1 MNILLIGNGFDL
13 AHQLPTTY
21 NDFLLFLDALRT
33 LSSSDLPSNLNK
45 KIKELIQDN
54 QNKEKIEKI
63 KKLNYKDN
71 LWYQHFYAVKNI
83 NNNWCDFEKEIEYIT
98 SNLEDIKKSLEKT
111 RRLKGNSTQ
120 LLENNF
126 FISAAQQF
134 IFDKYQK
141 ANIGLDNYKPQKR
154 VTDIPYPNY
163 LTLDLNCS
171 YEHIAYNVINSGDI
185 TIAFED
191 LLKFIIEQLNEFTK
205 CFELYLNLFV
215 DKLHIQKIKFINDK
229 ILQYKNLHV
238 LSFNYTNTLS
248 KYTPN
253 HDFKIC
259 FIHGEAKNDENDNLV
274 LGTDEAAERSDPL
287 FTRFKKYFQRTAKGC
302 NSDYYSWIKTINN
315 YTATPVRSV
324 ACTNHSDYD
333 SNNNLFIIGHSL
345 TLSDRKILYELI
357 TLNNMHT
364 KIYYHTPNSRIELM
378 QNLAAILGQNKFA
391 ELTGNKFIEFE
402 EGKFDEL
409 LEDK

>member
-33 LSSSDLPSNLNK
+33 LSSSDLPANLNK
-45 KIKELIQDN
+45 HIKELIKDN

-63 KKLNYKDN
+63 KKLNYKNN
-71 LWYQHFYAVKNI
+71 LWYKHFQEVENI

-98 SNLEDIKKSLEKT
+98 SGLEDIKKSLEKA
-111 RRLKGNSTQ
+111 RKLKGDSTQ
-120 LLENNF
+120 LSENKF
-126 FISAAQQF
+126 YISAAQQF

-141 ANIGLDNYKPQKR
+141 ANIGYDNYKPQKR
-154 VTDIPYPNY
+154 VKDIPSPKYI
-163 LTLDLNCS
+163 TLDLNCS
-171 YEHIAYNVINSGDI
+171 YDNIVDLVINGSDL

-191 LLKFIIEQLNEFTK
+191 LLKFIIEQLNIFTK

-215 DKLHIQKIKFINDK
+215 DKLHIQKIKFINDE
-229 ILQYKNLHV
+229 ILKHENLRV

-274 LGTDEAAERSDPL
+274 LGTDEPAERSDPL

-302 NSDYYSWIKTINN
+302 NSDYYSWIETINN
-315 YTATPVRSV
+315 YTPSPAYSV
-324 ACTNHSDYD
+324 ASTNHSGYD
-333 SNNNLFIIGHSL
+333 FNLFIIGHSL

-391 ELTGNKFIEFE
+391 ELIGNKIIEFE